1 MLNFVI
7 RKYPC
12 IFFAL
17 EYNFPEM
24 TKFNIVIGVGQ
35 WHRYGASGA
44 SHGGTGG
51 QGACSNHLSCKLS
64 RSKAYGDLKQ
74 PLEFGS
80 GGSGARGG
88 SGRLY
93 CFYYT

>member
-1 MLNFVI
+1 MILSLLVHFCFTYLYFV
-7 RKYPC
+7 
-12 IFFAL
+12 
-17 EYNFPEM
+17 
-24 TKFNIVIGVGQ
+24 GVGQ

-51 QGACSNHLSCKLS
+51 QGACSNHLACKLS
-64 RSKAYGDLKQ
+64 RTNAYGDLYQ

-88 SGRLY
+88 SGM
-93 CFYYT
+93 FKISP